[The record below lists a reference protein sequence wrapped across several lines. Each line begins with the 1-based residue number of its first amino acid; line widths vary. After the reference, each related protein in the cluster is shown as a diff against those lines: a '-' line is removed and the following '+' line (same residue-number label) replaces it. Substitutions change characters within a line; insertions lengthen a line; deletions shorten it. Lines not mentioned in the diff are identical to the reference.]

1 MIRIFLVLL
10 AVNFLN
16 AQEPINLGSLL
27 YKEVIANVET
37 EPVFAG
43 DDAADD
49 MCVLENFNNPEK
61 SLIISSDKK
70 YGIIVYDLDGVKLY
84 DYEVGRINN
93 VDILPSRSIQNK
105 YIVLIYTRLI
115 VKGN

>member
-1 MIRIFLVLL
+1 MIRVFLVLL

-49 MCVLENFNNPEK
+49 MCVLENFNNPES

-70 YGIIVYDLDGVKLY
+70 YGIIVYDLEGVKLY
-84 DYEVGRINN
+84 FPYFLLVLKFVATKACLPYLSPEV
-93 VDILPSRSIQNK
+93 
-105 YIVLIYTRLI
+105 
-115 VKGN
+115 